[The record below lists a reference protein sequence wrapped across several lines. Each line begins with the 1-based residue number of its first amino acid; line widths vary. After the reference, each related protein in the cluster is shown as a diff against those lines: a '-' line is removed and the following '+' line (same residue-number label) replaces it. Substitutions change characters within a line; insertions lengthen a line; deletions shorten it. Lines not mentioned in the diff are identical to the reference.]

1 MGWRLGAAGLL
12 ALATFTAAGG
22 QEKGPQRTANE
33 IDRLIDRD
41 LAAAGVP
48 ASPPADDGEFLRR
61 ATLDITGRIP
71 TYDETLA
78 FLESGDPHKRQAA
91 VDRLLESPAYGLH
104 FATIWNELIV
114 PRDKGS
120 TKTARDPFTPWLAD
134 QFNRGRGWDAI
145 VRELLTAEGKI
156 RDNPS
161 TGYIAANCENF
172 DPQPNL
178 LADSTARL
186 FLGIQLRCA
195 ECHDHPFA
203 PWKQGDFWGVAA
215 YFSRLRRGY
224 LDGKNPTGWTFTE
237 SLPED
242 ETNRKFSTTIAA
254 PDVAGAAL
262 VVPET
267 GGKLARHVVR
277 ARFLNGA
284 GEAEGGEQPFRPQ
297 LAALVASREN
307 PWFAANA
314 ANRLWAKLFG
324 RGLIE
329 PLDSFSADNS
339 PENNEL
345 LVLLARELAD
355 SGFDLKHVIR
365 VIANTRA
372 YQRTSRALPGN
383 KDDRERHSHMAVKP
397 MRPEM
402 LYDSLSIL
410 LYPPM
415 PKAGGKPQPLGQ
427 PQAIPQNP
435 RDEFVR
441 AFAMRPDD
449 TVGSE
454 VNTGL
459 PQFLKLLNGDL
470 LSRESPGQ
478 TRLLKGQ
485 AEPQEAIDA
494 IYLATLARLPMA
506 EERRWMLD
514 YVAGSESQRDGLG
527 GVLWTLVNSGEF
539 VLNH

>member
-1 MGWRLGAAGLL
+1 MGWRWRGAGLL
-12 ALATFTAAGG
+12 ALAAFAAASGQDCDPLRAAG
-22 QEKGPQRTANE
+22 EL
-33 IDRLIDRD
+33 DRLIDRG
-41 LAAAGVP
+41 LAAANIP

-61 ATLDITGRIP
+61 VTLDITGRIP

-78 FLESGDPHKRQAA
+78 FLDSDDPHKRRAA
-91 VDRLLESPAYGLH
+91 IDRLLESPAYGLH

-120 TKTARDPFTPWLAD
+120 TKTVRDPFTPWLAE

-161 TGYIAANCENF
+161 TGFIAANCENF

-203 PWKQGDFWGVAA
+203 PWKQSDFWGVAA

-237 SLPED
+237 SPPTD
-242 ETNRKFSTTIAA
+242 ETNRNFSTTIAA
-254 PDVAGAAL
+254 PGVPGAAL

-267 GGKLARHVVR
+267 GGKLAKQVVK
-277 ARFLNGA
+277 ARFLGA
-284 GEAEGGEQPFRPQ
+284 NDPADAGEQPFRTQ

-307 PWFAANA
+307 RWFAANA

-339 PENNEL
+339 PEKNEL
-345 LVLLARELAD
+345 LILLARELAD
-355 SGFDLKHVIR
+355 AGFDLKHLIR

-372 YQRTSRALPGN
+372 YQRTSRTVPAN

-410 LYPPM
+410 LYPPV
-415 PKAGGKPQPLGQ
+415 PKAGGKPQPLGP

-470 LSRESPGQ
+470 LSRETPGLA
-478 TRLLKGQ
+478 RLINKSSGP
-485 AEPQEAIDA
+485 ETVTS
-494 IYLATLARLPMA
+494 IYLAALCRRPTDEELQLMLEFVGA
-506 EERRWMLD
+506 EGNSRE
-514 YVAGSESQRDGLG
+514 ALG
-527 GVLWTLVNSGEF
+527 GVLWTLVNCGEF